1 MTSMAL
7 PSVFRVAL
15 LDEDPASVASVRWI
29 LDGTPGTT
37 LISTAFSP
45 EEAIRRF
52 PGTAPQIILT
62 DILFRGRLEISIVDH
77 LRRSVPTTAVV
88 VLTRDAEPAAIRSC
102 ILAGAQGILL
112 KKDPPLC
119 LVDSLRTVH
128 AGGLPVSPFLTRK
141 LIPGL
146 QAQPPGGT
154 KGMASNSVDRLSPR
168 ERQLFEALVRGA
180 RYVDIA
186 GQMGISVE
194 TVRTHLRRACSKLE
208 AGGKSEAIAVYARCE
223 ATRAVQDRVSGVT
236 ISKSSDPAHSRHV
249 SPRRRSNS
257 NWVESR

>member
-7 PSVFRVAL
+7 HSVFRVAL
-15 LDEDPASVASVRWI
+15 LDEDSASVASIRWI
-29 LDGTPGTT
+29 LDGTPGAS

-45 EEAIRRF
+45 EEAVRWF

-62 DILFRGRLEISIVDH
+62 DILFRGRMEISVVDQ
-77 LRRSVPTTAVV
+77 LRRAVPTAAVV
-88 VLTRDAEPAAIRSC
+88 VLTRDADPNAMRSC

-119 LVDSLRTVH
+119 LADSLRTVQ
-128 AGGLPVSPFLTRK
+128 AGGLPLSPFLTRK

-146 QAQPPGGT
+146 QGQTPGRT
-154 KGMASNSVDRLSPR
+154 TGMASSTVDRLSPR

-186 GQMGISVE
+186 DQMGISVE

-208 AGGKSEAIAVYARCE
+208 AGGKSEAIAVFARCE
-223 ATRAVQDRVSGVT
+223 ANRTVQDRVSGVT
-236 ISKSSDPAHSRHV
+236 ISQGSDPAHSRRV
-249 SPRRRSNS
+249 SPRRRTSS
-257 NWVESR
+257 NWGESR